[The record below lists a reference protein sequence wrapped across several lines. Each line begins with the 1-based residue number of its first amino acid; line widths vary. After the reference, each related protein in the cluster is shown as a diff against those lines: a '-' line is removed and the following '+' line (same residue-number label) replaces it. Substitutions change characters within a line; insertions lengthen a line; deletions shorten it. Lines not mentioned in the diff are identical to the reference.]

1 MEHMNGGKWMSIAHA
16 IVAMVEDV
24 KMTCWEY
31 PFKDKWSYER
41 IFGGWWINEYRNSH

>member
-24 KMTCWEY
+24 KNDML
-31 PFKDKWSYER
+31 R
-41 IFGGWWINEYRNSH
+41 VAI